1 MPLRLAASLVSA
13 LVQAQPSSLPA
24 TVDCAAAI
32 EKENRESALSRF
44 KAGEKAIEGAK
55 WAEAEAALVRAV
67 AFDPTLAIAHYG
79 LGQTYMALQRFPE
92 AARSFTL
99 ARDAFR
105 CFPMSAADRKSRTD
119 EILELREVVRTLDQR
134 RLKDIAVKWKE
145 ANGDV
150 ATPGSKMR
158 TIRDAELRL
167 AELERSLKDTDPSP
181 PGVTLALG
189 AALFQTNAIAEAEA
203 AFREVLSRDPGSGD
217 AHHNLALVLTITDR
231 LEEAEREITATE
243 KAGVPVHPRLR
254 QEFDRRKALKRN

>member
-1 MPLRLAASLVSA
+1 MSLRLVASLAGA
-13 LVQAQPSSLPA
+13 LLQAQPAPLPA
-24 TVDCAAAI
+24 TIDCAVTVQ
-32 EKENRESALSRF
+32 KENRESALTRF
-44 KAGEKAIEGAK
+44 KAGEKAIESSK
-55 WAEAEAALVRAV
+55 WPEAEAALVKAV

-79 LGQTYMALQRFPE
+79 LGQTYMSMQRFPD
-92 AARSFTL
+92 AVRSFTL

-105 CFPMSAADRKSRTD
+105 CFPMSAEDRKSRTD
-119 EILELREVVRTLDQR
+119 EILELREAVRALDQR
-134 RLKDIAVKWKE
+134 RVKDIAVKWKE

-158 TIRDAELRL
+158 TIRDAEQRL

-189 AALFQTNAIAEAEA
+189 TAFFQTNAIAEAEA
-203 AFREVLSRDPGSGD
+203 AFREVLARDPSSGD

-243 KAGVPVHPRLR
+243 KAGVPVHPRLK
-254 QEFDRRKALKRN
+254 QEFDRRKALKPR